1 MSDLPLLFQVSP
13 NAPIIFAI
21 IFIIIVAINIVVI
34 VAIIIVIIVIIT
46 IFLLAADHS
55 REVVGRF
62 ENPVYESAGWV
73 ALKSSKSIF
82 ETILHRMIVSKI
94 RSVGD
99 MQAHLHRRD
108 SRIEVC
114 LPI

>member
-34 VAIIIVIIVIIT
+34 AAIIIVIIT

-73 ALKSSKSIF
+73 ASKSSKSIF
-82 ETILHRMIVSKI
+82 ETILHWMIMSKI